1 MLQNNLQYMLA
12 KITLFNIDNK
22 NKTKKGK
29 KGKKGKKEKML
40 QNFKLKYA

>member
-22 NKTKKGK
+22 NKTKKK
-29 KGKKGKKEKML
+29 RKKEKML

>member
-22 NKTKKGK
+22 NETKKREK
-29 KGKKGKKEKML
+29 RKKEK
-40 QNFKLKYA
+40 NASKF

>member
-22 NKTKKGK
+22 NKTKKREKRK
-29 KGKKGKKEKML
+29 KKNASK
-40 QNFKLKYA
+40 NFKLKYA

>member
-22 NKTKKGK
+22 NKTKKREK
-29 KGKKGKKEKML
+29 RKKEKML

>member
-22 NKTKKGK
+22 NKTKK
-29 KGKKGKKEKML
+29 KGKKEKRK
-40 QNFKLKYA
+40 NASKF

>member
-1 MLQNNLQYMLA
+1 MLA

-22 NKTKKGK
+22 NKTKKREK
-29 KGKKGKKEKML
+29 RKKEKML